1 MKHVF
6 CLKLQFTEPV
16 VVVMSLR
23 MYLVNY
29 MFCLYSDYYGDCFT
43 ALDKIR
49 EQYDVLANSPVN
61 KLLPSLY
68 AKRVITLDDKTIME
82 AKPLEKDRMNYLLDD
97 VLIRSLNIGY
107 GSKYNGFLKVLE
119 ESDDDVL
126 DDLTRTLGEFNTC
139 KAK

>member
-1 MKHVF
+1 MKHVY

-68 AKRVITLDDKTIME
+68 AKRVITLDDKKVME
-82 AKPLEKDRMNYLLDD
+82 AKPLEKDRMMYLLDD

-126 DDLTRTLGEFNTC
+126 DDLTRTLGEFSSC
-139 KAK
+139 KEE

>member
-1 MKHVF
+1 M
-6 CLKLQFTEPV
+6 
-16 VVVMSLR
+16 
-23 MYLVNY
+23 
-29 MFCLYSDYYGDCFT
+29 
-43 ALDKIR
+43 
-49 EQYDVLANSPVN
+49 
-61 KLLPSLY
+61 
-68 AKRVITLDDKTIME
+68 
-82 AKPLEKDRMNYLLDD
+82 YLLDD

>member
-1 MKHVF
+1 MKHF
-6 CLKLQFTEPV
+6 YCLKLQFTEPA
-16 VVVMSLR
+16 VVVMCLC
-23 MYLVNY
+23 MHFVNF

-68 AKRVITLDDKTIME
+68 AKRVITLDDKKIME